1 MSQQNFADR
10 KASCERR
17 VAFTLQNTFLKRCQ
31 VSGGGQDININIT
44 SVARKYFKHQRSSQ
58 CQISQMTQAVWHLQN
73 VWTKMHTLIRKYF
86 WYLSNVLFAKNKVHT
101 GFLMVLPAVK
111 ITISQNQNPTTSSTM
126 KHSDKIMIYLSLI
139 LKSRLHQAVDVT
151 FCKLAEKSTY
161 AKYFRQRTPVKERDR
176 K

>member
-1 MSQQNFADR
+1 
-10 KASCERR
+10 
-17 VAFTLQNTFLKRCQ
+17 

-73 VWTKMHTLIRKYF
+73 VWTKMHTLRRKYF

-111 ITISQNQNPTTSSTM
+111 ITISQNQTWTPLQQWSIQTRSWF
-126 KHSDKIMIYLSLI
+126 IYLCNYITYCLDIFYLLCTKPGDPARVVDSFSVRM
-139 LKSRLHQAVDVT
+139 LKRIAITVSFRGSGTSDIPVT
-151 FCKLAEKSTY
+151 HYECNS
-161 AKYFRQRTPVKERDR
+161 AKWPASCL
-176 K
+176 

>member
-1 MSQQNFADR
+1 MTPFYGLFWERCRDMSQQYFADR

-126 KHSDKIMIYLSLI
+126 KHSDKIMIYLCNHI
-139 LKSRLHQAVDVT
+139 
-151 FCKLAEKSTY
+151 TY
-161 AKYFRQRTPVKERDR
+161 CLDIFYLLCTKPGF
-176 K
+176 

>member
-1 MSQQNFADR
+1 MDVEKPRR
-10 KASCERR
+10 KWRHVTGYFEN

-31 VSGGGQDININIT
+31 VSGRGQDININIT

-101 GFLMVLPAVK
+101 GFFAFGQLWKLPSVEIK
-111 ITISQNQNPTTSSTM
+111 TWTPLLQWNIQTRSWF
-126 KHSDKIMIYLSLI
+126 IYLCNHI
-139 LKSRLHQAVDVT
+139 
-151 FCKLAEKSTY
+151 TY
-161 AKYFRQRTPVKERDR
+161 CLDIFYLLCTKPGF
-176 K
+176 

>member
-1 MSQQNFADR
+1 MTPFYGLFWERCRDMSQQNFADR

-101 GFLMVLPAVK
+101 GFFNGFTSCENHHQSK
-111 ITISQNQNPTTSSTM
+111 SNPNTSSTM
-126 KHSDKIMIYLSLI
+126 KHSDKITIYLSL
-139 LKSRLHQAVDVT
+139 
-151 FCKLAEKSTY
+151 
-161 AKYFRQRTPVKERDR
+161 
-176 K
+176 

>member
-1 MSQQNFADR
+1 MTPCYGLFWELCRDMSQQYFADR
-10 KASCERR
+10 KASCERC

-111 ITISQNQNPTTSSTM
+111 ITINRNQTRTPLLQWNIQTRSWF
-126 KHSDKIMIYLSLI
+126 IYLCNHI
-139 LKSRLHQAVDVT
+139 T
-151 FCKLAEKSTY
+151 F
-161 AKYFRQRTPVKERDR
+161 
-176 K
+176 

>member
-1 MSQQNFADR
+1 MTPCYGLFWERCRDMSQQNFADR
-10 KASCERR
+10 KASCERC

-31 VSGGGQDININIT
+31 VSGRGQDININIT

-101 GFLMVLPAVK
+101 GFCRVCQLWKLPSVK
-111 ITISQNQNPTTSSTM
+111 IKTWTPLLQWSIQTRSWF
-126 KHSDKIMIYLSLI
+126 IYLCNHI
-139 LKSRLHQAVDVT
+139 
-151 FCKLAEKSTY
+151 TY
-161 AKYFRQRTPVKERDR
+161 CLDIFYLLCTKPGF
-176 K
+176 